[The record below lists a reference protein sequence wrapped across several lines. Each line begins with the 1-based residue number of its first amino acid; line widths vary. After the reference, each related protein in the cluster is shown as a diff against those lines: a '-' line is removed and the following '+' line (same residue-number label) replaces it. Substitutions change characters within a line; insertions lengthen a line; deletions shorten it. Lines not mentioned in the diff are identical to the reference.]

1 MYVYAEYLLIE
12 NIIINYIILYVT
24 KKVTRTE
31 TSKLRIFIASLTGSV
46 YTLVAFFPSLQFLVK
61 FSIKFSISI
70 LMIIIAFN
78 PERLNLFFK
87 QLAAFYMVSF
97 AFAGGIIGIFYILTN
112 NFNLTAFS
120 FKDSDELIKFLVIG
134 IGISTLLIKYI
145 LRFYQTRMTKENYL
159 TSMIIALN
167 NREVE
172 LTALID
178 TGNSLREP
186 ISQRPVIIA
195 EYNALED
202 ILPDLVKDMYVEN
215 KELDLNFMVEVM
227 EEIGDDIKLRLIP
240 FKSIGNENGIL
251 IGFKPDSIKVYLD
264 DEIKLLT
271 EEIIVAIYNEKLA
284 TDEQYS
290 GLLHPEILG

>member
-271 EEIIVAIYNEKLA
+271 EEIIVAIYNERLA

>member
-12 NIIINYIILYVT
+12 NTIINYIILYVT
-24 KKVTRTE
+24 KKITRTE
-31 TSKLRIFIASLTGSV
+31 TSKLRLFLAALTGSV

-70 LMIIIAFN
+70 LIIIIAFN

-87 QLAAFYMVSF
+87 QIAAFYMVSF
-97 AFAGGIIGIFYILTN
+97 AFAGAIIGIFYILTN
-112 NFNLTAFS
+112 NINLTAFS
-120 FKDSDELIKFLVIG
+120 FKDSDELIKFLMIG
-134 IGISTLLIKYI
+134 IGVSTLLIKYT
-145 LRFYQTRMTKENYL
+145 LKFYQTRVTKENYL
-159 TSMIIALN
+159 TSMIIGLN

-202 ILPDLVKDMYVEN
+202 ILPSLVRDMYIEE

-251 IGFKPDSIKVYLD
+251 IGFKPDSIKVCLD
-264 DEIKLLT
+264 DQVKILT